1 MTKAMPLLE
10 HFDNRPYQNEC
21 IAKVRSDFRAGNR
34 KVIAELP
41 TGTGKTRM
49 FCTLPRE
56 GARVLVI
63 VPFLSLISQTVS
75 SIKHLRKVE
84 ADIEQA
90 HNEAVPESDF
100 IVASW
105 ASLHSNNRYKK
116 FLNKVDLIVVD
127 ECHHGFTVESRDML
141 REFVDQG
148 AYVLGVTATAYRSD
162 KTSLLGFYDKV
173 SYTYGLRQAID
184 DGYLVG
190 PRCLVHYV
198 KSINLKDLA
207 KRSGNEFNAEELDR
221 ILKQEEVTQ
230 EIAALFNRQHVRG
243 AKAIMFCHSI
253 KQATQMQQMIQSRYK
268 IGTSLVHSYMS
279 AEQRQDELDAFM
291 KGDNELV
298 VNVGVLAVGW
308 DFPPLSEGYMCKPCK
323 SLSRYTQQIGRL
335 TRTVNNCID
344 GLDTPEERK
353 AAIAASDKPFFT
365 IHDLTDSSR
374 CHKLQTCIDV
384 LAGQHGEV
392 VKKIKRKAEEKPME
406 AEEIDQAVADEIA
419 AEKEQRR
426 LEREAEIER
435 RKKIVVGMEF
445 SAEER
450 DLFLDPD
457 RDTPKRREFRMLFG
471 KYKGQP
477 LRNIDL
483 NYLEWVLAETSLTPF
498 WKKVFADHINFRRSV
513 ARRDAERGKK
523 TYDYKR

>member
-10 HFDNRPYQNEC
+10 HFDNRPYQNEG
-21 IAKVRSDFRAGNR
+21 ILKIRADFRAGHR
-34 KVIAELP
+34 RLIAEFP
-41 TGTGKTRM
+41 TGTGKTRI

-63 VPFLSLISQTVS
+63 VPFLSLISQTVA
-75 SIKHLRKVE
+75 SIKHLRQVE

-100 IVASW
+100 VVASW
-105 ASLHSNNRYKK
+105 ATLHSNNRYKK
-116 FLNKVDLIVVD
+116 FLGKCDLVVVD

-141 REFVDQG
+141 QEFVDQG

-184 DGYLVG
+184 DGYLAG
-190 PRCLVHYV
+190 PRCQVHYV
-198 KSINLKDLA
+198 KSVNLKDLA
-207 KRSGNEFNAEELDR
+207 KRSGNDFNAEELDR
-221 ILKQEEVTQ
+221 IMKQEEVQ
-230 EIAALFNRQHVRG
+230 LEIAALFHRNHVRG
-243 AKAIMFCHSI
+243 AKALMFCHSV

-268 IGTSLVHSYMS
+268 IGTSLVHSYMP
-279 AEQRQDELDAFM
+279 AEQRQNELDAFM

-335 TRTVNNCID
+335 TRTVDNCID

-353 AAIAASDKPFFT
+353 AAIAASAKPFFT

-384 LAGQHGEV
+384 LAGQHGDV

-457 RDTPKRREFRMLFG
+457 RDTPKRREFRFPFG
-471 KYKGQP
+471 RYRGQP
-477 LRNIDL
+477 LRNI
-483 NYLEWVLAETSLTPF
+483 NIGYLEWAHREANLTPF
-498 WKKVFADHINFRRSV
+498 WKKAIGDHINLRRSI
-513 ARRDAERGKK
+513 ARRDRE
-523 TYDYKR
+523 